1 MPSGKRWPPGNRTRQ
16 MSLTKKDAYVCL
28 KGTVDMV
35 THLGRAAKGKLA
47 LGDAE
52 VD

>member
-16 MSLTKKDAYVCL
+16 MSLTEKKCL

-35 THLGRAAKGKLA
+35 THLGRAAEGKLA

>member
-16 MSLTKKDAYVCL
+16 MSLTKKNVCL
-28 KGTVDMV
+28 KGRVDMV
-35 THLGRAAKGKLA
+35 THLGRAAEGKLA